1 MRIHMKKFFK
11 WFAGIILLL
20 AIIYLTGPKPPRPE
34 FSANPQ
40 VPSDLAQ
47 LEQKINND
55 EKSVR
60 GLKPDNEARIV
71 WADSL
76 KQKTNTVFL
85 YLHGF
90 TGSQVEGNPVH
101 RDVAK
106 HFHSNLYLSRLEEH
120 GIDRGDS
127 TMINLN
133 ADNYYASAEEAFQI
147 AKQLGNEVILIGT
160 SAGGALSLFLAS
172 RHPEIKAVVLYSP
185 GIKLVNPAAAL
196 LNKPW
201 GLQIGRIFS
210 GGKTQNYEAESPE
223 HAQYWTLKYRVEAL
237 VSLVN
242 FYTNALSADTYS
254 KIKCPVF
261 LGYYYKNDEEQ
272 DPTASVPAMLEMFDK
287 LGTPPAL
294 KYKVA
299 FPEAGA
305 HVISSSIRSKDWKS
319 VENETIKFLQEVV
332 KL

>member
-1 MRIHMKKFFK
+1 MKKFLK

-20 AIIYLTGPKPPRPE
+20 AIIYFIGPKPPKPE

-40 VPSDLAQ
+40 VPSDLTL
-47 LEQKINND
+47 LEQEINNG

-60 GLKPDNEARIV
+60 GIKPDNEARIV

-76 KQKTNTVFL
+76 KQKTKTVFL

-90 TGSQVEGNPVH
+90 TGSQAEGDPVH

-133 ADNYYASAEEAFQI
+133 ADNYYASAERALKV
-147 AKQLGNEVILIGT
+147 ARQLGDEVILMGT

-172 RHPEIKAVVLYSP
+172 RHPEIKAVILYSP
-185 GIKLVNPAAAL
+185 CIKLYNPAASI

-201 GLQIGRIFS
+201 GLQIGRLIS
-210 GGKTQNYEAESPE
+210 GGKTQNYEAESPQ

-237 VSLVN
+237 VTLVN
-242 FYTNALSADTYS
+242 LYSNALTSETYAR
-254 KIKCPVF
+254 IKCPVF
-261 LGYYYKNDEEQ
+261 LGYYYKNEEEQ
-272 DPTASVPAMLEMFDK
+272 DKTVSVPAMLDMYDR
-287 LGTPPAL
+287 LGTPGEQ

-305 HVISSSIRSKDWKS
+305 HVISSSLRSKDWQS
-319 VENETIKFLQEVV
+319 VERETIKFLQEVV

>member
-1 MRIHMKKFFK
+1 MKKFFK
-11 WFAGIILLL
+11 WFAGIILFL
-20 AIIYLTGPKPPRPE
+20 AILYFIGPKPPKPQ

-40 VPSDLAQ
+40 VPSELTL

-55 EKSVR
+55 EKLVR

-76 KQKTNTVFL
+76 KQKTKVVFL

-90 TGSQVEGNPVH
+90 TGSQAEGDPVH

-106 HFHSNLYLSRLEEH
+106 QFHSNLFLSRLEEH
-120 GIDRGDS
+120 GTDRGDS

-147 AKQLGNEVILIGT
+147 AKQLGDEVILMGT

-172 RHPEIKAVVLYSP
+172 RQPEIKAVILYSP
-185 GIKLVNPAAAL
+185 CIKLANPAAAL
-196 LNKPW
+196 LNRPW
-201 GLQIGRIFS
+201 GLQIGRLFS
-210 GGKTQNYEAESPE
+210 GGKTQNYEAESPQ

-237 VSLVN
+237 VTLVN
-242 FYTNALSADTYS
+242 MYSNALTPETYAR
-254 KIKCPVF
+254 IKCPVF

-272 DPTASVPAMLEMFDK
+272 DQTASVPAMLEMYDK
-287 LGTPPAL
+287 LGTPPEM

-305 HVISSSIRSKDWKS
+305 HVICSLIRSKDWQG
-319 VENETIKFLQEVV
+319 VEKETIKFLQDIV

>member
-1 MRIHMKKFFK
+1 MKKFLK
-11 WFAGIILLL
+11 WTAGIILIL
-20 AIIYLTGPKPPRPE
+20 AILYLIGPKPSTPE
-34 FSANPQ
+34 FSADPQ
-40 VPSDLAQ
+40 VPSDLTL
-47 LEQKINND
+47 LEQKINKN

-60 GLKPDNEARIV
+60 GLKPGNEARIV
-71 WADSL
+71 WADSM

-90 TGSQVEGNPVH
+90 TGSQAEGYPVH
-101 RDVAK
+101 RNVAEK
-106 HFHSNLYLSRLEEH
+106 FHSNLFLSRLEEH

-133 ADNYYASAEEAFQI
+133 ADNYYASAVEALEI
-147 AKQLGNEVILIGT
+147 AKQLGDEVILIGT
-160 SAGGALSLFLAS
+160 SGGGALSLFLAS
-172 RHPEIKAVVLYSP
+172 RHSEIKAVVLYSP
-185 GIKLVNPAAAL
+185 CIKLKNPAASL

-210 GGKTQNYEAESPE
+210 GGITQNYEAESPE
-223 HAQYWTLKYRVEAL
+223 HAQNWTLKYRVEAL

-242 FYTNALSADTYS
+242 LYSNALSSDTYS

-272 DPTASVPAMLEMFDK
+272 DQTVSVPAMLEMYEG
-287 LGTPPAL
+287 LGTPPGL

-305 HVISSSIRSKDWKS
+305 HVISSSIRSKDWRG
-319 VENETIKFLQEVV
+319 VERETIKFLQEIV

>member
-1 MRIHMKKFFK
+1 MKKFLK
-11 WFAGIILLL
+11 WTAAIILVFAVLYF
-20 AIIYLTGPKPPRPE
+20 IGPKPSRPE

-40 VPSDLAQ
+40 VPSDLTE
-47 LEQKINND
+47 LEQKINAG
-55 EKSVR
+55 EKSVP
-60 GLKPDNEARIV
+60 GIKPDNEARIV

-76 KQKTNTVFL
+76 KQKTKIVFL

-90 TGSQVEGNPVH
+90 TGSQAEGEPVH

-106 HFHSNLYLSRLEEH
+106 EFNSNLFLSRLEEH

-133 ADNYYASAEEAFQI
+133 ADNYYASAEEALLI
-147 AKQLGNEVILIGT
+147 AEQLGDEVILIGT
-160 SAGGALSLFLAS
+160 SGGGAMSLFLAS
-172 RHPEIKAVVLYSP
+172 RHPEIKAIILYSP
-185 GIKLVNPAAAL
+185 CIKLFNPAASI

-201 GLQIGRIFS
+201 GLQIGRLIS

-223 HAQYWTLKYRVEAL
+223 HARHWTLKYRVEAL
-237 VSLVN
+237 VTLVN
-242 FYTNALSADTYS
+242 FYSNALTIETYS

-261 LGYYYKNDEEQ
+261 LGYYYRNEEEQ
-272 DPTASVPAMLEMFDK
+272 DQTVSVPAMLEMYDQ
-287 LGTPPAL
+287 LGTPAEL

-305 HVISSSIRSKDWKS
+305 HVISSFIRSKDWQG
-319 VENETIKFLQEVV
+319 VERETIKFLQEVV